1 LNYYVVVVV
10 VDAVVVVVV
19 VGVVVAVVVVVFAV
33 SHVVVVVVVAVV
45 QADQCNHPS
54 IPLDTMPPH
63 VAGAAA
69 LPALPQLVM
78 LYDLVRI
85 AFIASSN
92 AAHYEAYYNLMVWIE
107 GLIDATDTS

>member
-1 LNYYVVVVV
+1 VVVVVVVV

-19 VGVVVAVVVVVFAV
+19 VVVVVAVAVAVAGVVVVDV
-33 SHVVVVVVVAVV
+33 DVVVVVAVSLVVFVDAVVV

-63 VAGAAA
+63 DAGAA
-69 LPALPQLVM
+69 LPARPQLVM

-92 AAHYEAYYNLMVWIE
+92 AAHYEA
-107 GLIDATDTS
+107 S